1 MKTVQMTLDDDL
13 VKAVDRV
20 AKRLHTTRSG
30 FARKALRDALGKFSM
45 AQLERRHR
53 RGYEAQPVSGGEFDV
68 WESEQSWGD
77 EWSEAKSAGTHSLVL
92 TRSVLSWCWHAI
104 LSSAT
109 WMRWLSLL

>member
-30 FARKALRDALGKFSM
+30 FTRRALRDALARAS
-45 AQLERRHR
+45 AARLEKKHR
-53 RGYEAQPVSGGEFDV
+53 RGYETHPVSEGEFDV

-77 EWSEAKSAGTHSLVL
+77 E
-92 TRSVLSWCWHAI
+92 
-104 LSSAT
+104 
-109 WMRWLSLL
+109 